1 MVFLPSFPT
10 FLSQT
15 FTKCVLCT
23 KHCAGAIVG
32 SETSMMLAL
41 LDVTVYWK
49 ETHTKQIKR
58 ELHTGLRT
66 KKVVHKGNYNFT
78 WERCFIDPIPSK
90 FISTGW
96 PKFTIFVSG
105 MLFPFSLIIHNL
117 YGWAFIQTTLWNF
130 LWLINPISKY
140 FIEHALN
147 AKHCAM
153 NSWGRVPMPSLSWV
167 DILVWRQVVNT

>member
-1 MVFLPSFPT
+1 MIIFDHFFANKKYNFKWFNLIPTFPPVYSSTCPVVFLPSFPT

-41 LDVTVYWK
+41 LDITVYWK

-117 YGWAFIQTTLWNF
+117 YG
-130 LWLINPISKY
+130 
-140 FIEHALN
+140 
-147 AKHCAM
+147 
-153 NSWGRVPMPSLSWV
+153 
-167 DILVWRQVVNT
+167 